1 MAQKYW
7 YWPLA
12 VFMAI
17 VIVAAGGAGAYL
29 YYHAKLSSTSP
40 LLSVELGDNV
50 TVNYIGYFGS
60 GPQTGAIFD
69 TSLWSVANNTNMKKS
84 LEFTNRGSEA
94 AYTPLG
100 VHVGP
105 TAPSGGYVVHN
116 ITFNTVVTGFWQGMI
131 GMTGNVSKSISIPP
145 ALAYGNGQAGCYQS
159 SPLVYTIP
167 ATNPIAVSTFHT
179 NYPNA
184 TAATGARF
192 ADPQYGWADFVLSAN
207 ASWVVL
213 QYQPTLGQL
222 STPYGYAE
230 QVTNI
235 STAGGGGG
243 TITLTSLL
251 APSQAGLV
259 LGKLPSS
266 ASTVCS
272 TDKFIVTSINPATN
286 TQVWNFNAEVMGQT
300 LVFVVTVVDIYPGP
314 GHTSGSG
321 SGSSY

>member
-1 MAQKYW
+1 MAHKYS

-17 VIVAAGGAGAYL
+17 VIVAASGAGAYL
-29 YYHAKLSSTSP
+29 YYHSKLSPTKP

-50 TVNYIGYFGS
+50 TVNYVGYFGS
-60 GPQTGAIFD
+60 GPQAGAIFD
-69 TSLWSVANNTNMKKS
+69 TSLWSVANNSNLKKS
-84 LEFTNRGSEA
+84 LEFANRGSQA

-116 ITFNTVVTGFWQGMI
+116 TTFNTVITGFWKGML
-131 GMTGNVSKSISIPP
+131 GMTGNVSKWISIPP
-145 ALAYGNGQAGCYQS
+145 SLGYGNGQAGCYQS

-167 ATNPIAVSTFHT
+167 ATNLIALSTFHT
-179 NYPNA
+179 QYPNA
-184 TAATGARF
+184 TAATGAQF
-192 ADPQYGWADFVLSAN
+192 ADPQYGWTDFVLSAN
-207 ASWVVL
+207 ASWVVV
-213 QYQPTLGQL
+213 QYHPTLGQL
-222 STPYGYAE
+222 ASPYGYPE

-235 STAGGGGG
+235 STASGGAG

-272 TDKFIVTSINPATN
+272 ANKFIVSSISPATN

-300 LVFVVTVVDIYPGP
+300 LVFVVTVLNIYPGP
-314 GHTSGSG
+314 SHTGGSSGSG
-321 SGSSY
+321 GY